1 MNAARHHPYENERAT
16 AGLARIGEVEIFY
29 DTFGDRSG
37 KPLLL
42 IMGLGAQMI
51 IWPEAMCEALAATG
65 HFVVRF
71 DNRDAGRSTR
81 WSRRPSGPR
90 GGLPSALARTLIGAR
105 VPAAYTLEDL
115 ADDAMGLL
123 DHLGIAQAHVWG
135 VSMGGMIG
143 QSMAIRYP
151 SRVLSLTSMMSTPN
165 PLIAR
170 ARPAALRTLL
180 RRRRTDN
187 REIYADQMVGVFQ
200 VIGSPGYP
208 FQEDEIRRRFGRAYE
223 RGVTGQGT
231 KRQLLAILA
240 SGDRT
245 AALGELTIPVLV
257 IHGLEDPLIPV
268 VGGRATASAIPGS
281 RMELIEGMG
290 HDLPRA
296 LWPSFVEWVTAH
308 TARIPA

>member
-1 MNAARHHPYENERAT
+1 MNALQQPDDNERPT
-16 AGLARIGEVEIFY
+16 AGVARLGEVEIFY
-29 DTFGDRSG
+29 DTFGDPSD

-81 WSRRPSGPR
+81 WSRRAGGPR

-115 ADDAMGLL
+115 ADDAMGVL

-143 QSMAIRYP
+143 QTMAIRYP
-151 SRVLSLTSMMSTPN
+151 SRILSLTSMMSTPN
-165 PLIAR
+165 PRVAR

-180 RRRRTDN
+180 RKRRTDN
-187 REIYADQMVGVFQ
+187 REIYADQMVEVFR

-208 FQEDEIRRRFGRAYE
+208 FQEEEIRRRFGRAYE

-245 AALGELTIPVLV
+245 VGLGELTLPVLV
-257 IHGLEDPLIPV
+257 IHGIDDPLIPV
-268 VGGRATASAIPGS
+268 VGGHATAKAIRGA
-281 RMELIEGMG
+281 RLELIEGMG

-296 LWPSFVEWVTAH
+296 LWPRFVESVTAH
-308 TARIPA
+308 TARVS